1 MAVGVDFRQEDRSLV
16 VSEGADPVSR
26 HAMSIVLSGD
36 ERVEL
41 ERRVRA
47 RTSSQQAARRARIVL
62 AAAEGRQNKD
72 IATELGIARGTIRQW
87 RSRFAKSGLAGLLD
101 RPHCPPA
108 RLYGPE
114 IQAKIVVLACQSPKL
129 LGWEGQSHWS
139 IRDLAI
145 YIREHPELGLGS
157 PSEST
162 IATILKAH
170 DVSLDRL

>member
-1 MAVGVDFRQEDRSLV
+1 MSG
-16 VSEGADPVSR
+16 GANLVSR
-26 HAMSIVLSGD
+26 HATSIVLSED

-47 RTSSQQAARRARIVL
+47 RTSSQQAALRARIVL
-62 AAAEGRQNKD
+62 AAVEGRQNKD
-72 IATELGIARGTIRQW
+72 IALELGIARGTVRQW
-87 RSRFAKSGLAGLLD
+87 RNRFAKSRLAGLLD
-101 RPHCPPA
+101 RPHCPPP

-114 IQAKIVVLACQSPKL
+114 IQAKIVVLACQSPES
-129 LGWEGQSHWS
+129 LGWKGQSHWS

-145 YIREHPELGLGS
+145 YIREHPELGLGT

>member
-1 MAVGVDFRQEDRSLV
+1 
-16 VSEGADPVSR
+16 
-26 HAMSIVLSGD
+26 MSIVLGED

-41 ERRVRA
+41 ERQVRA
-47 RTSSQQAARRARIVL
+47 RTSRQQAVLRARIVL
-62 AAAEGRQNKD
+62 AGAEGRQNKD
-72 IATELGIARGTIRQW
+72 IATALGIARGTVRQW
-87 RSRFAKSGLAGLLD
+87 RGRFAKSRLAGLLD
-101 RPHCPPA
+101 RPHCPPP

-114 IQAKIVVLACQSPKL
+114 IQAKIVVLACQSPKS

-139 IRDLAI
+139 IRDLAV
-145 YIREHPELGLGS
+145 YIREHSELGLGS

>member
-1 MAVGVDFRQEDRSLV
+1 MGVGSRQVGKLLV
-16 VSEGADPVSR
+16 VSGGAHTVSR
-26 HAMSIVLSGD
+26 HATSIVLSED

-47 RTSSQQAARRARIVL
+47 RTSSQQAALRARIVL
-62 AAAEGRQNKD
+62 AAAEGGQNKD
-72 IATELGIARGTIRQW
+72 IAAELGIAWGTVRQW
-87 RSRFAKSGLAGLLD
+87 RGRFARSRLAGLLD
-101 RPHCPPA
+101 RPHCPPP

-114 IQAKIVVLACQSPKL
+114 IQAKIVVLACQSPESLDWK
-129 LGWEGQSHWS
+129 GQSHWS
-139 IRDLAI
+139 IKDLAV
-145 YIREHPELGLGS
+145 YIREHLELGLGT

>member
-1 MAVGVDFRQEDRSLV
+1 M
-16 VSEGADPVSR
+16 SR
-26 HAMSIVLSGD
+26 HATSIVLSQD

-47 RTSSQQAARRARIVL
+47 RTSSQQAALRARIVL
-62 AAAEGRQNKD
+62 AAAEGRQNQD
-72 IATELGIARGTIRQW
+72 IALELGIARGTVRQW
-87 RSRFAKSGLAGLLD
+87 RGRFAKSRLQGLLD
-101 RPHCPPA
+101 RPHCPPP

-114 IQAKIVVLACQSPKL
+114 IQAQIVLLACQPPSS
-129 LGWEGQSHWS
+129 LGWKGQTHWS
-139 IRDLAI
+139 TKDLAI
-145 YIREHPELGLGS
+145 YISEHPELGLGT